1 MAAET
6 ELDPVIHAPARLRV
20 LVTLAILRDGDSLS
34 FTRLQ
39 ELLGLTPGNLIIHL
53 RKLEDAG
60 YVTTVKTGSGVT
72 ARTSVSLSQQGRP
85 EQLHSSPAAAGGH
98 HIKIAKIAA
107 NTGHSSRRLRA
118 FCRCERRI
126 GARACNYARIRCST
140 LDLSGSVVLRVWI
153 GVSMRSPWRAQWSI

>member
-20 LVTLAILRDGDSLS
+20 VVTLATLRDGDSLS

-39 ELLGLTPGNLIIHL
+39 ELLGLTPGNLITHL

-72 ARTSVSLSQQGRP
+72 ARTSVSLSQQGR
-85 EQLHSSPAAAGGH
+85 EALNTYAA
-98 HIKIAKIAA
+98 
-107 NTGHSSRRLRA
+107 
-118 FCRCERRI
+118 
-126 GARACNYARIRCST
+126 
-140 LDLSGSVVLRVWI
+140 VLRQLLDSASTN
-153 GVSMRSPWRAQWSI
+153 GTSPH

>member
-20 LVTLAILRDGDSLS
+20 LVTLAILRDGESLS

-53 RKLEDAG
+53 HKLEDAG

-85 EQLHSSPAAAGGH
+85 EQLHSSP
-98 HIKIAKIAA
+98 
-107 NTGHSSRRLRA
+107 
-118 FCRCERRI
+118 
-126 GARACNYARIRCST
+126 
-140 LDLSGSVVLRVWI
+140 VLRQLEATTSRSRKSRPIQVI
-153 GVSMRSPWRAQWSI
+153 RHGDCGPSAVVNGVSVPERVTRPASTPGFGAALSIYRDQ